1 VEREAVCARE
11 VRSEIRRA
19 LGVGAAAE
27 NHIHMPD
34 SPGETLANM
43 EQFLGSEALAEQY
56 RKDRARPWILG
67 GLLFTGLYWERD
79 RPTVTGLVGNQER
92 RRPVELGQGI
102 GWELMGPRRCIGV
115 YDRLAARR
123 RPCPVGGLIDEG
135 GQCDVCQRADTGR
148 LVARGLAPAGLE
160 QEPFVLY
167 LAWFGDGLSKVGIT
181 AEERGEERL
190 YEQAALSWCVL
201 ARGPFGS
208 IRRAEIVLS
217 GLGVAPERVTTR
229 TKQAA
234 WWWVPAAE
242 QREAELAV
250 LHGTA
255 SDAIRRIGDIEL
267 QEFRA
272 VDLTSR
278 FGLDRGMPARYEL
291 VTAVR
296 SGARVS
302 GTVSQ
307 VIGRWLV
314 LGPPA
319 VVIDARL
326 LEGWTLRRSSGPG
339 GGLDVEAWSR
349 EAEARAVQ
357 RNLF

>member
-1 VEREAVCARE
+1 
-11 VRSEIRRA
+11 
-19 LGVGAAAE
+19 
-27 NHIHMPD
+27 MD
-34 SPGETLANM
+34 T
-43 EQFLGSEALAEQY
+43 
-56 RKDRARPWILG
+56 G

-79 RPTVTGLVGNQER
+79 RPTLTGLVGNQER
-92 RRPVELGQGI
+92 RRPVELGQDV
-102 GWELMGPRRCIGV
+102 GWELVGPRRCIGV

-123 RPCPVGGLIDEG
+123 RPCPVGGLIDDG
-135 GQCDVCQRADTGR
+135 SQCDVCQRADPGW
-148 LVARGLAPAGLE
+148 LVARGQAPAGLE

-181 AEERGEERL
+181 AEERGQERL
-190 YEQAALSWCVL
+190 CEQAALSWCLV

-208 IRRAEIVLS
+208 MRRAEMLLS
-217 GLGVAPERVTTR
+217 GMGVAPERVATR

-234 WWWVPAAE
+234 WWWIPAAE

-250 LHGTA
+250 LHRTA
-255 SDAIRRIGDIEL
+255 SEAIRRIGEVEL

-272 VDLTSR
+272 VDLTPR
-278 FGLDRGMPARYEL
+278 FGLDQGMPARYDL
-291 VTAVR
+291 VAAVR
-296 SGARVS
+296 VGATVS
-302 GTVSQ
+302 GTVSH

-314 LGPPA
+314 LGPSA

-349 EAEARAVQ
+349 EADARAVQ
-357 RNLF
+357 GNLF